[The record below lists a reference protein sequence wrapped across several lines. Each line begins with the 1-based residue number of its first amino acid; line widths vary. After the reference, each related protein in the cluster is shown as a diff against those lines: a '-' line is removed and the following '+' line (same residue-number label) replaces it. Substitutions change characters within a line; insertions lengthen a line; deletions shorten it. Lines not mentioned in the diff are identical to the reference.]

1 VKYSP
6 PLDGLRAVAI
16 GGVLVFHVFPEYLWG
31 GFTGV
36 DVFFVLSG
44 FLITS
49 IILHDIRK
57 QSFSLREFYLRRIQR
72 LVPNMIV
79 TVLAVLALASL
90 FLFPS
95 AVRQVGRHG
104 LWTIGN
110 LSIFLSGKTSAAT
123 GEMPPNRLRCCI
135 RGPSLLKNSS
145 TLYFRPR

>member
-57 QSFSLREFYLRRIQR
+57 QSF
-72 LVPNMIV
+72 
-79 TVLAVLALASL
+79 
-90 FLFPS
+90 
-95 AVRQVGRHG
+95 
-104 LWTIGN
+104 
-110 LSIFLSGKTSAAT
+110 
-123 GEMPPNRLRCCI
+123 
-135 RGPSLLKNSS
+135 
-145 TLYFRPR
+145 